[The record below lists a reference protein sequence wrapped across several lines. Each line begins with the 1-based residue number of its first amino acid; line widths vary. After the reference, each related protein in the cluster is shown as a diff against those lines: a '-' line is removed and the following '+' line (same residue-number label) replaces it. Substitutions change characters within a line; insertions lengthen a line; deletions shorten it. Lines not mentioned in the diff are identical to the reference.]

1 MVESRGRQHR
11 RVRLPARCP
20 QPASHLLPSVRKEN
34 AAPIINVCRRKKGGL
49 SRSISAP
56 LLRRPKECEMERT
69 FVMVKP
75 DGVRRGLV
83 GEIIR
88 RFEARGLTIAELKL
102 IRARRSLAEEHYGVH
117 RDKPFF
123 QGVVDFITSG
133 PVVAMILE
141 GENAVTA
148 VRQIMGAT
156 RPLEAAPG
164 TLRADY
170 CLDIQENLVHGSG
183 SAETASQEIRLWF
196 GQG

>member
-1 MVESRGRQHR
+1 
-11 RVRLPARCP
+11 
-20 QPASHLLPSVRKEN
+20 
-34 AAPIINVCRRKKGGL
+34 
-49 SRSISAP
+49 
-56 LLRRPKECEMERT
+56 MERT

-83 GEIIR
+83 GEVIR

-102 IRARRSLAEEHYGVH
+102 IRAPRSLAEEHYGVH

-133 PVVAMILE
+133 PVVAMVLE
-141 GENAVTA
+141 GENAVAA

-164 TLRADY
+164 SLRADY
-170 CLDIQENLVHGSG
+170 CLDVQENLVHGSD
-183 SAETASQEIRLWF
+183 SAETAAQEIRLWF
-196 GQG
+196 GQ